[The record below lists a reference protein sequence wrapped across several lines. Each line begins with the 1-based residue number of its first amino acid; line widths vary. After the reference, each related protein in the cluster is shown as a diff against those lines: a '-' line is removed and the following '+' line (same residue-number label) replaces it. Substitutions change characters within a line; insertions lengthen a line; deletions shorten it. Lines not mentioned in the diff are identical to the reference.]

1 MQLISKSNTGSRFLL
16 GVIDIYS
23 KYVWV
28 IPLKDKIVITMTVFQ
43 KFLNEYNRKPNNIW
57 VDKNNRSMK
66 SFL

>member
-1 MQLISKSNTGSRFLL
+1 MQLISKSNTGSGFLL

-43 KFLNEYNRKPNNIW
+43 KFLNE
-57 VDKNNRSMK
+57 
-66 SFL
+66 

>member
-1 MQLISKSNTGSRFLL
+1 MRKEKKLSFYRQYLADLADMQLISKSNTGSGFLL

-43 KFLNEYNRKPNNIW
+43 KFLNE
-57 VDKNNRSMK
+57 
-66 SFL
+66 